1 MTTNNSNLNMELY
14 KHKACVIKDN
24 TYIEVGYKIPYH
36 YHEKGFLT
44 FLIEKGVI
52 KVTLNGKAFTL
63 EEGDIVN
70 FEPFCPYG
78 YEIAA
83 ANTQI
88 KEMYTDFEQV
98 GNYFE
103 LPEPVDCEEIRK
115 EDVSF
120 VVTKDSG
127 RHIFQ
132 HEGISFYQ
140 KTARYQL
147 GGLKEIWEY
156 RIDKGY
162 KLNFNAECDEE
173 AVYFVR
179 SGELEV
185 ISEGEVFKA
194 SKEGQ
199 ELIRIPA
206 NTAYSMKAITD
217 ESIVIDFN
225 VTSHLFRLLE
235 MVEAA
240 EDYFSEKLDDKEYV
254 NYLYEVNKLHNF
266 AGFAKAE

>member
-1 MTTNNSNLNMELY
+1 M
-14 KHKACVIKDN
+14 K
-24 TYIEVGYKIPYH
+24 
-36 YHEKGFLT
+36 KGFLT

-127 RHIFQ
+127 RHIF
-132 HEGISFYQ
+132 
-140 KTARYQL
+140 
-147 GGLKEIWEY
+147 
-156 RIDKGY
+156 
-162 KLNFNAECDEE
+162 
-173 AVYFVR
+173 
-179 SGELEV
+179 
-185 ISEGEVFKA
+185 
-194 SKEGQ
+194 
-199 ELIRIPA
+199 PA
-206 NTAYSMKAITD
+206 
-217 ESIVIDFN
+217 
-225 VTSHLFRLLE
+225 
-235 MVEAA
+235 
-240 EDYFSEKLDDKEYV
+240 
-254 NYLYEVNKLHNF
+254 
-266 AGFAKAE
+266 

>member
-1 MTTNNSNLNMELY
+1 MTINNGDLNITLY
-14 KHKACVIKDN
+14 EHKAHVIKDN
-24 TYIEVGYKIPYH
+24 TYLEAGHRVPYH

-44 FLIEKGVI
+44 FLIKKGAV
-52 KVTLNGKAFTL
+52 KVTLNGRVFTL
-63 EEGDIVN
+63 EEGDMIN

-78 YEIAA
+78 FEIVA

-88 KEMYTDFEQV
+88 REMYTDFEQV
-98 GNYFE
+98 DNYFE
-103 LPEPVDCEEIRK
+103 LPEPVDCEAAEKDEI
-115 EDVSF
+115 F
-120 VVTKDSG
+120 FAMPKDSG
-127 RHIFQ
+127 RHVFS

-162 KLNFNAECDEE
+162 KLSFDSKCDEE
-173 AVYFVR
+173 AVYFVK
-179 SGELEV
+179 SGGFEV
-185 ISEGEVFKA
+185 TSEGKTFRA
-194 SKEGQ
+194 SEEDQ

-206 NTAYSMKAITD
+206 NTAYSIKAMAD
-217 ESIVIDFN
+217 DCALIDFN

-240 EDYFSEKLDDKEYV
+240 EDYFSERLEDKEYV
-254 NYLYEVNKLHNF
+254 QYLYDVNKLRNF
-266 AGFAKAE
+266 AGFEKAE